1 MEKRIIITIARQYGS
16 GGKTIGEKLAKDLGI
31 PCYGREIIKIA
42 SEESGIS
49 EQIFNR
55 FDEQDEELNMSLM
68 KSLLKKLT
76 TKVYSGQ
83 VLPPESGKFVSDEN
97 IFNYQAKIIKGL
109 ADQESCVIIG
119 RSADFIL
126 KDYDNVVSV
135 FIHADEDFLVA
146 MAMERVSMTEKETR
160 RYIEKVNQHRSDYY
174 KHYTGRQWTEATNYD
189 LCINSGK
196 LGFDKTVEE
205 IKSYIKIRFGE

>member
-16 GGKTIGEKLAKDLGI
+16 GGKTIGEMLAKDLGI
-31 PCYGREIIKIA
+31 SCYGREIIKIA
-42 SEESGIS
+42 SEDSGIS

-68 KSLLKKLT
+68 KNLMKRLT

-83 VLPPESGKFVSDEN
+83 ILSPESAKFVSDEN
-97 IFNYQAKIIKGL
+97 LFNYQAKIIKGL

-119 RSADFIL
+119 RCADFIL
-126 KDYDNVVSV
+126 KGYDNVARV
-135 FIHADEDFLVA
+135 FIHADEDFQMA
-146 MAMERVSMTEKETR
+146 MAMERVSMTEKETK
-160 RYIEKVNQHRSDYY
+160 RYIEKVNQHRSDFY
-174 KHYTGRQWTEATNYD
+174 KHYTGRHWSDATNYD

-196 LGFDKTVEE
+196 LGFDKTVKE
-205 IKSYIKIRFGE
+205 IKSYIKIRFGD